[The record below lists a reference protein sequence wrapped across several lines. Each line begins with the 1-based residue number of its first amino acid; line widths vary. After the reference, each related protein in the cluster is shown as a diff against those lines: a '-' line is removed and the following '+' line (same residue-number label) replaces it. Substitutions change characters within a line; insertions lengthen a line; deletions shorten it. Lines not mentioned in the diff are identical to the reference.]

1 MDKKKAYHILNI
13 NKNEYVDKEILRK
26 KYFKAALNHHPDK
39 NKNSELFLD
48 VKEAYEYLLE
58 DINTISPLFY
68 LNEEYTHTLF
78 ILLKQYVYK
87 PFEQHINSY
96 KIYELNPKLD
106 KLFNKE
112 LYYMSEYDIYI
123 PLWYHELWY
132 EDKKIK
138 IKIKPSLPD
147 YITIDIYNN
156 IHIYLENKTKTIGD
170 TIEINIGCKSFSF
183 LYETNELN
191 EIVLYNKGIPIIKE
205 KIFEYN
211 ELSNIIIHF
220 T

>member
-13 NKNEYVDKEILRK
+13 NKNEYIDKELLRK
-26 KYFKAALNHHPDK
+26 KYFKAALNYHPDK

-48 VKEAYEYLLE
+48 VKEAYDYLLE
-58 DINTISPLFY
+58 DLNKISPLFY

-87 PFEQHINSY
+87 PFEEHINSY
-96 KIYELNPKLD
+96 QVYELNPKLD

-112 LYYMSEYDIYI
+112 LFYMCDYDIYI

-156 IHIYLENKTKTIGD
+156 IHIYLENKTKTMGDMIDIDIG
-170 TIEINIGCKSFSF
+170 GKSFSF
-183 LYETNELN
+183 LYDSN
-191 EIVLYNKGIPIIKE
+191 EIILYNKGIPKLKE
-205 KIFEYN
+205 KIFEYDDV
-211 ELSNIIIHF
+211 SNLIIHF
-220 T
+220 S